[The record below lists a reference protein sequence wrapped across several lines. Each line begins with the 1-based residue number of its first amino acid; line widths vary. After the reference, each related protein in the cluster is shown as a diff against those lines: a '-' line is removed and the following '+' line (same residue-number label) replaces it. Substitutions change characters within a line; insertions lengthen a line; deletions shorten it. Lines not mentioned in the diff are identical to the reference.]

1 MLNSSARP
9 APDDIALDISQS
21 SGAASPPEETGRTK
35 RKRGQK
41 EKENSN
47 GGMDVSVGSDS
58 SVSGKEQTGGDS
70 ESLVLWRW
78 EETTIQTIS
87 VKVLLK
93 ESVAGVEVQL
103 V

>member
-1 MLNSSARP
+1 
-9 APDDIALDISQS
+9 
-21 SGAASPPEETGRTK
+21 
-35 RKRGQK
+35 
-41 EKENSN
+41 
-47 GGMDVSVGSDS
+47 MDVSVGSDS